1 MAKDREGVWL
11 STGPQRVDMP
21 EGLNKNSRSLHL
33 SCLENQYF
41 PSWWHQTLLTRR
53 KPFVKWV
60 LHGTELPLHQN
71 LIYWPSPTASLEQ
84 SPRAIWGAASQLQ
97 SLFCPQIKLI
107 LPLSWHRKKLC
118 IFLVDGYSV
127 QWRDPQWTYLLLM
140 NSTRNQS
147 FGTSSGLLRECRQIW
162 VSLSWFLNIP
172 YWLRFWFYLVVSRLP
187 PPPGWKETGAGACVK
202 YPGQIHSWSRH
213 WVGLGWKIPRNSH
226 PGERYWVRGCLKDA
240 RNTHPLERYWRG
252 SGSTEKKKSMITGG
266 SAEKCC
272 GHSDVWNWV
281 ILDEWLGKRLIWHL
295 SSIWLPL

>member
-1 MAKDREGVWL
+1 MAKDREGVVRL
-11 STGPQRVDMP
+11 STGPQRVDMT

-41 PSWWHQTLLTRR
+41 PSWWHQILLTRR

-140 NSTRNQS
+140 NSMRNQS
-147 FGTSSGLLRECRQIW
+147 FGTSSGLLRETNLGK
-162 VSLSWFLNIP
+162 SL
-172 YWLRFWFYLVVSRLP
+172 LVFEYPILVEILILFGGEQVTAPSRLERNW
-187 PPPGWKETGAGACVK
+187 GWGLCE
-202 YPGQIHSWSRH
+202 ISRA
-213 WVGLGWKIPRNSH
+213 
-226 PGERYWVRGCLKDA
+226 D
-240 RNTHPLERYWRG
+240 PL
-252 SGSTEKKKSMITGG
+252 M
-266 SAEKCC
+266 
-272 GHSDVWNWV
+272 V
-281 ILDEWLGKRLIWHL
+281 
-295 SSIWLPL
+295 